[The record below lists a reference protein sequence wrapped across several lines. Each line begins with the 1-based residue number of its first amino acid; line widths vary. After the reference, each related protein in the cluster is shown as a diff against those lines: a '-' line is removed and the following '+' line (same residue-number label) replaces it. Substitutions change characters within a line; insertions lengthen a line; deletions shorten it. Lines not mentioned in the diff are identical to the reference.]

1 MNRNWSYGALRSA
14 GVCSGLRSLL
24 LKQLRTT
31 GSVLLVGLCV
41 HLFSN
46 LNAQARAEL
55 PIYTP
60 TIAVS
65 GVIRVWGSTE
75 MAGVLRKWEEGFKAH
90 QPQIR
95 FDDHLYGT
103 ASSIAGLYTGVADVA
118 LLGRDIW
125 PIERTA
131 FESVLHYDSTGIQ
144 VATGSYD
151 VPKAAYALVL
161 YVNRANPLS
170 QLTLKQLAGVF
181 GVPIETVH
189 GTAISTWG
197 ELGLGGS
204 WSQLPLHLYSF
215 DYDNDKAIFFR
226 RTIFAA
232 RYHSKDSIREFTN
245 RINSDGS
252 ITDSGQLILD
262 ALANDPLGIA
272 VSNPHYANDHVK
284 PLALSADGK
293 TFVMA
298 DKRSV
303 MERAYPLS
311 RPVWIHVNLP
321 PAGRLDVKISEFLSY
336 VLSEEGQEC
345 VIQDGTYLPLTA
357 KLADEQSRKVK
368 PPLR

>member
-1 MNRNWSYGALRSA
+1 MLF
-14 GVCSGLRSLL
+14 VLL
-24 LKQLRTT
+24 LALF
-31 GSVLLVGLCV
+31 V

-46 LNAQARAEL
+46 LNAQPRARL
-55 PIYTP
+55 PIYRP

-65 GVIRVWGSTE
+65 GVVRVWGSTE
-75 MAGVLRKWEEGFKAH
+75 MAGALHKWEEGFKSH
-90 QPQIR
+90 QPEIR
-95 FDDHLYGT
+95 FEDHLYGT
-103 ASSIAGLYTGVADVA
+103 ASSIAGLYTGVADIA

-125 PIERTA
+125 PIEKTA
-131 FESVLHYDSTGIQ
+131 FESVLRYDPTGIQ

-151 VPKAAYALVL
+151 VPKAAYALVV

-170 QLTLKQLAGVF
+170 QMTLEQLAGVF
-181 GVPIETVH
+181 GVPIENAH
-189 GTAISTWG
+189 GTAIRTWG
-197 ELGLGGS
+197 ELALTGS

-226 RTIFAA
+226 RTIFIA
-232 RYHSKDSIREFTN
+232 RYHWKDSIREFTN

-252 ITDSGQLILD
+252 ITDSGQLILE

-293 TFVMA
+293 TFVVA
-298 DKRSV
+298 DKNSV

-321 PAGRLDVKISEFLSY
+321 PAGRLDSKISEFLSY

-345 VIQDGTYLPLTA
+345 VVQDGTYLPLTA
-357 KLADEQSRKVK
+357 KLVGEQLRKMAA
-368 PPLR
+368 PLR